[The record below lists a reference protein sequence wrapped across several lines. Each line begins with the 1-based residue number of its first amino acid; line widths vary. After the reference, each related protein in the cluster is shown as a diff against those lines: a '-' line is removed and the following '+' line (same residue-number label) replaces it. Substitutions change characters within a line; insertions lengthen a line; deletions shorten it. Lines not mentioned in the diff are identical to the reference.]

1 MFNELKNL
9 IIVYKDEL
17 LLNYLSALIN
27 EKDDNSDGTA
37 VGTRDNSIDIAFFNE
52 KQWKTQEKGIM
63 KDKILY
69 LGNIKGTENLIP
81 LVSVNY
87 KFNKWGIKY
96 GWSGKQAVI
105 IVDEYEITKEEY
117 ETFLKEFK
125 SLHIIEVEDDTTKK
139 KVVPFLPVK
148 MSNKVK
154 KTVKRVGTM
163 VLFGAAGL
171 GASLLA
177 DSFVN
182 KAKLKQQ
189 LYLYG
194 IYKLYTDHLETFMN
208 S

>member
-1 MFNELKNL
+1 MFNEPKNL

-27 EKDDNSDGTA
+27 EKDDGSDGTT
-37 VGTRDNSIDIAFFNE
+37 VGTLDNSINIASFNE
-52 KQWKTQEKGIM
+52 KKWKTQEKGIM

-69 LGNIKGTENLIP
+69 LGSIKGTENLIP
-81 LVSVNY
+81 LVEVNY

-105 IVDEYEITKEEY
+105 TVDESEITKEEY
-117 ETFLKEFK
+117 NKFLNEFK

-139 KVVPFLPVK
+139 KVVPFLSVK
-148 MSNKVK
+148 ISNKVK
-154 KTVKRVGTM
+154 KTIKRVSTT
-163 VLFGAAGL
+163 VLFGMAGL
-171 GASLLA
+171 GALLLG
-177 DSFVN
+177 DSFAN
-182 KAKLKQQ
+182 KAKLRQQ
-189 LYLYG
+189 LFLYG